1 LFKRGLNNKLD
12 CPKCHKSSFEFEGA
26 SKVLESRS
34 DKRGGVRRRRICPA
48 CSHKFTTYEIRKDM
62 LQDKTLNELAIYKHN
77 AHKVINKSR
86 EIILFAFDKI
96 LLALE

>member
-1 LFKRGLNNKLD
+1 MN
-12 CPKCHKSSFEFEGA
+12 CPKCGKSSFDFEGA
-26 SKVLESRS
+26 KKVMETRS
-34 DKRGGVRRRRICPA
+34 DMRGGVRRRRICPS
-48 CSHKFTTYEIRKDM
+48 CDWRFTTYEIRQDI